1 MIYPSNFEECS
12 KIWTTD
18 LWPNSNLGNKPLSS
32 TKIEGN
38 FDKKR
43 AKETIKYYTY
53 KIQDKIV
60 GTMSGYVSTEN
71 YYRQR
76 GLWVH
81 SDYRNMG
88 LMKVLVDQISVPRAL
103 EYECKYVWSIIRLSL
118 LPIYKTA
125 GFQQYSKPERGTPDP
140 EIDKEYGLD
149 QILIIKPL

>member
-76 GLWVH
+76 
-81 SDYRNMG
+81 
-88 LMKVLVDQISVPRAL
+88 VLIVI
-103 EYECKYVWSIIRLSL
+103 
-118 LPIYKTA
+118 
-125 GFQQYSKPERGTPDP
+125 FN
-140 EIDKEYGLD
+140 
-149 QILIIKPL
+149 